1 MIAHRTLVV
10 CGLLAL
16 VEARCAHRSPQWTLA
31 MEPLANSNHSR
42 AIYVIARSV
51 TAQQFATQDYRTVAA
66 LVEAPDSTV
75 RATIVVLP
83 GRATSTT
90 IRLAPNDRIAIY
102 GFFSDVGGAWRVLL
116 DSNTAETSVRL
127 RVTDNS
133 LEVLPNGR

>member
-1 MIAHRTLVV
+1 MIARRALIGCVA
-10 CGLLAL
+10 LAL
-16 VEARCAHRSPQWTLA
+16 VEARCAHSAPQMTLA
-31 MEPLANSNHSR
+31 MESLSNSNRGR
-42 AIYVIARSV
+42 AMYVIARAV

-83 GRATSTT
+83 GRTTSATV
-90 IRLAPNDRIAIY
+90 RLEANDRIAIY

-116 DSNTAETSVRL
+116 DRSPAGTSVRL

-133 LEVLPNGR
+133 LEVLPNGT